1 MNSRQAPPSSRLS
14 QLPAPVHGVHEKFKH
29 LVEDKL
35 KHFFQRADDAL
46 FDLAD
51 KADSNYEQNLFFDS
65 MREIRVQRHAL
76 ERGFLQRMD
85 DNFAQLVHRIDD
97 RIQRDTLIDF
107 DNLSVVRNEELEEMV
122 ALDQSVNQA
131 MDLFGTEIQQIGLRL
146 DSLVPTKVHDK
157 NNPVGPHC
165 MCEGFIDTTRGLE
178 VDIKAKLIL
187 FKLFDKHVMHEM
199 SDVYPVL
206 NQLLIDQ
213 RILPSIGEQKPQGE
227 NHPEYGRRASDSAAQ
242 IDTQSYVHT
251 GNEASQLSP
260 GVMRA
265 LEQLLGQGQSAA
277 PAPQYQQPMGQ
288 PAVPAGSNQLLG
300 LLNLAQQRAQEEQ
313 LDPNNLKRLLNKV
326 QEKADASKAVDKV
339 DTEVVN
345 LVTML
350 FEFVLNDRTLAP
362 EMKAL
367 LGRLQIP
374 MVKVGVVDKSF
385 FTKGGHPARRLLNE
399 MASAALGWE
408 KPRGDLERDPL
419 YKKISAIVENITV
432 NFATDVSIFHE
443 ALSDFSSFRDK
454 EERRRQV
461 LEQRTLDAE
470 DGKAKAAVARQKVA
484 KLLESK
490 TAGKHLPPATL
501 AIIHGPWS
509 NYLLVTGLKQGF
521 GSDELKDGVRSLN
534 ELIWSSRPVA
544 PEHRAKLIKLIPN
557 LLKRLRA
564 GMDSISFNPYE
575 MSDFFKSLEEV
586 HLARIRNNPLSSDRG
601 VDKARS
607 EQADDNLPIK
617 TINDGLDA
625 ELADDAIQ
633 ATVPSQAMFDEIDIE
648 LDTNDA
654 NDRKNK
660 SDQVAVASAAD
671 KALKVIDLSGHNAD
685 PAELKTSA
693 EQSEPPPV
701 ISKETMEPS
710 QNASTT
716 SAPSSETAVSSVTE
730 ESTETTELAY
740 DDPAMLE
747 VDRFVQ
753 GAWFEMY
760 RDGDMQRSRLAAFIK
775 PTAMYIF
782 VNRSGMKVGEYS
794 KQDLAQMLKA
804 GDVRTLDNSMLFDRA
819 LETVVSGLRKT

>member
-1 MNSRQAPPSSRLS
+1 MNPRQAPPSSRLS
-14 QLPAPVHGVHEKFKH
+14 QLPAAVHGVHEKFKQ
-29 LVEDKL
+29 LLQDKL

-76 ERGFLQRMD
+76 ERGFFQRMD
-85 DNFAQLVHRIDD
+85 DSFIQLVHRSED
-97 RIQRDTLIDF
+97 RIERDTLVDF
-107 DNLSVVRNEELEEMV
+107 DNLSVVRNEELEQMV
-122 ALDQSVNQA
+122 ALDQSVNQT

-157 NNPVGPHC
+157 NNPVGPYC
-165 MCEGFIDTTRGLE
+165 ICEGFIDTSRDLE
-178 VDIKAKLIL
+178 IDIKAKLVL

-199 SDVYPVL
+199 SDVYPVI

-213 RILPSIGEQKPQGE
+213 RVLPSIDEQKPQGAQ
-227 NHPEYGRRASDSAAQ
+227 HPQSGRRAADTVHMTGSAASVQ
-242 IDTQSYVHT
+242 QQTEQ
-251 GNEASQLSP
+251 SQLSP
-260 GVMRA
+260 TVLQA
-265 LEQLLGQGQSAA
+265 LEQLLGQTSGGGQSYADSMN
-277 PAPQYQQPMGQ
+277 QQPVQ
-288 PAVPAGSNQLLG
+288 TADNKLLS
-300 LLNLAQQRAQEEQ
+300 LLSLAQQRAQEDQ
-313 LDPNNLKRLLNKV
+313 LDPNNLKRLLDRV
-326 QEKADASKAVDKV
+326 QEKADASGKVDKV

-399 MASAALGWE
+399 MASSALGWQ
-408 KPRGDLERDPL
+408 KPKGDLDKDPL
-419 YKKISAIVENITV
+419 YKKVSSIVDDITV
-432 NFATDVSIFHE
+432 NFDTDVSIF
-443 ALSDFSSFRDK
+443 ADSLSEFTSFRDK

-470 DGKAKAAVARQKVA
+470 DGKAKAAVARKKVA

-490 TAGKHLPPATL
+490 TVGKHLPPASL

-521 GSDELKDGVRSLN
+521 DSDELKDGIRSLN

-544 PEHRAKLIKLIPN
+544 PEHRTKLIKLIPN

-575 MSDFFKSLEEV
+575 MSDLFKSLEEV
-586 HLARIRNNPLSSDRG
+586 HLARMRNNPLSSDPG
-601 VDKARS
+601 AKAD
-607 EQADDNLPIK
+607 AK
-617 TINDGLDA
+617 ATVVNDGLDA
-625 ELADDAIQ
+625 ELDSVSTENGKPDPASLDSVDK
-633 ATVPSQAMFDEIDIE
+633 E
-648 LDTNDA
+648 LDI
-654 NDRKNK
+654 
-660 SDQVAVASAAD
+660 AAPE
-671 KALKVIDLSGHNAD
+671 ARAPAPSLNVIDLSSLGTEEDENAD
-685 PAELKTSA
+685 EAAAEPAIAASETEIKPAEAIQPTVDAVKPPIEEPAPAELA
-693 EQSEPPPV
+693 D
-701 ISKETMEPS
+701 
-710 QNASTT
+710 N
-716 SAPSSETAVSSVTE
+716 
-730 ESTETTELAY
+730 
-740 DDPAMLE
+740 DPAMLE

-760 RDGDMQRSRLAAFIK
+760 KDGDMQRCRLAAFIK
-775 PTAMYIF
+775 PTGMYIF
-782 VNRSGMKVGEYS
+782 VNRSGMKVAEHS
-794 KQDLAQMLKA
+794 KQSLAQMLKG

-819 LETVVSGLRKT
+819 LETVVSGLRKPSAG